1 MVDLKSI
8 LQFVR
13 HDPLVVLGFLLVGLS
28 AVLSFIVFRRLA
40 TCGYK
45 TGGYF
50 AMWPM
55 IVKVPLA
62 YVYLKARSQHGWSAW
77 PAYLVWLSGAA
88 GMATLVVGLFRL
100 PG

>member
-1 MVDLKSI
+1 MVDLKST

-55 IVKVPLA
+55 IVTVPLA
-62 YVYLKARSQHGWSAW
+62 YLHLKARSQHGWSAW
-77 PAYLVWLSGAA
+77 PAYLIW
-88 GMATLVVGLFRL
+88 FPQL